1 MSSNAFSDHF
11 EGRYRI
17 SEFRTSTWYLSTHSL
32 LLHRKS
38 YSFVRFLPH
47 LLMVKYHVLSMK
59 YFVDFAL
66 FIPK

>member
-1 MSSNAFSDHF
+1 MGSNAFSDHF

-17 SEFRTSTWYLSTHSL
+17 SEFSHVNLVFIYTLTAFV
-32 LLHRKS
+32 S

-47 LLMVKYHVLSMK
+47 LLMVKYDVFSIK
-59 YFVDFAL
+59 YFVDVTL